1 MTEDEQKEWD
11 EAYEAGSA
19 KRDEFK
25 KEMQTLIGYDED
37 TCDDAC
43 KAVFEEEFLTV
54 SKKKYE
60 ACKDSTNGIKCREA
74 DALIKAQITAMK
86 GDGEDLKNFFS
97 GMTKEERESFNES
110 WKEKEEKEAVNLAA
124 AWVKENKPSAGENGS
139 ACDEEGKCG
148 DGMCCGVSSPKES
161 DTGLPGLVT
170 AIVNESTDA
179 ASGMIKAVFGEE
191 AAPEGSLPYVCVK
204 VPRIEKG

>member
-1 MTEDEQKEWD
+1 MGQKEWD

-19 KRDEFK
+19 ERDEFK

-110 WKEKEEKEAVNLAA
+110 WKEKEEK
-124 AWVKENKPSAGENGS
+124 PTAGENGS

-179 ASGMIKAVFGEE
+179 ASGMIKAVFGE
-191 AAPEGSLPYVCVK
+191 
-204 VPRIEKG
+204 